1 MNGGREADSSPT
13 PTVALWGPLSL
24 ADGGEGGG
32 SPREDACACPRCQ
45 PPGPLPG
52 HPSHQ
57 FSPAPEAGAGAPDS
71 RFSPS
76 QHFSSHAGTRARSRV
91 GSTPATPVLTRRFSK
106 EGKTSLDDAGRV
118 GQGPTSCPRLAR
130 EFGDCSKGG
139 PTEGPEGS
147 SPTGPHLISPCS
159 SCTLTKVE
167 TIGAVRSRHT

>member
-1 MNGGREADSSPT
+1 MNRGREADISPT
-13 PTVALWGPLSL
+13 STVTLWGPLSL

-32 SPREDACACPRCQ
+32 SPSEGAGTCPRCQ

-76 QHFSSHAGTRARSRV
+76 RHFSSHAGTQAQSR
-91 GSTPATPVLTRRFSK
+91 GASTPAPPVLTHRFSK
-106 EGKTSLDDAGRV
+106 EGKMSLDDAGRL

-130 EFGDCSKGG
+130 EFSSCSKGG
-139 PTEGPEGS
+139 PHRGPRGFFS
-147 SPTGPHLISPCS
+147 HWAPPHSPLLLLHL
-159 SCTLTKVE
+159 E
-167 TIGAVRSRHT
+167 